1 MAEASG
7 VAVAESMPPL
17 CVDVPAAA
25 LALGVG
31 VSAIRRWIESGELPM
46 VKFPSEKHDGEKS
59 RRVLIAVDD
68 LRTFVNAHRVTE
80 PAR

>member
-1 MAEASG
+1 MT
-7 VAVAESMPPL
+7 PL

-31 VSAIRRWIESGELPM
+31 TSSVRRWIETGELPV

-59 RRVLIAVDD
+59 RRVLIAVAD
-68 LRTFVNAHRVTE
+68 LETFVAKHRVAE
-80 PAR
+80 PAEAR